1 MRGTTVTAS
10 AYSGGTVGVSR
21 LTRSL
26 RPRPP
31 IWWGFISPR
40 PIRPWCCVWRRS
52 LRFRLWSVLR
62 DTCGFPMVKPSKG
75 FNHEY
80 ERHGTITLFAAL
92 NVATGQVKA
101 GPHPRRRH
109 REFLDFMNEVVAD
122 YPRQEIHVV
131 LDHLSS
137 HKPQRD
143 RWRNR
148 HPHVHWHYTPTHAS
162 WLNQMEIWFSILTR
176 QALRGASFTSPRQV
190 REAIDRFLAAYNA
203 QAAPFEWRKSV
214 VRNVGLKQYYG
225 HLRH

>member
-1 MRGTTVTAS
+1 
-10 AYSGGTVGVSR
+10 
-21 LTRSL
+21 
-26 RPRPP
+26 
-31 IWWGFISPR
+31 
-40 PIRPWCCVWRRS
+40 
-52 LRFRLWSVLR
+52 
-62 DTCGFPMVKPSKG
+62 MVKPSKG

-80 ERHGTITLFAAL
+80 ERHGTISLFAAL

-148 HPHVHWHYTPTHAS
+148 YPQCIGTTRRRMPAGSIRWKSGSAS
-162 WLNQMEIWFSILTR
+162 
-176 QALRGASFTSPRQV
+176 
-190 REAIDRFLAAYNA
+190 
-203 QAAPFEWRKSV
+203 
-214 VRNVGLKQYYG
+214 
-225 HLRH
+225 